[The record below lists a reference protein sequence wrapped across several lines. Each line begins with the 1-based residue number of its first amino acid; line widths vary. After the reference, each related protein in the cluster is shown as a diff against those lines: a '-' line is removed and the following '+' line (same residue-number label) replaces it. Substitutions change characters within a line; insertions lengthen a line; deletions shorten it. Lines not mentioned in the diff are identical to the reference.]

1 MGKRGLQIVE
11 SREGGA
17 SFGKQNVYIA
27 ESRQESGM
35 SVPRKASLATQKL
48 HGPHEHPA
56 KTLAGAPL
64 AFGGLPRTQVLLVV
78 WGGVSTAHVVPG

>member
-1 MGKRGLQIVE
+1 MGKPGLQLAE

-17 SFGKQNVYIA
+17 SFGRQNLYIA

-64 AFGGLPRTQVLLVV
+64 AFGGLPGTLVLVVV
-78 WGGVSTAHVVPG
+78 WGVYLRRM